1 MSVEDFMRQFY
12 PSMSDEEIAGYVAL
26 AAWRTELEAEVDGW
40 LYSATCGNEGDSVWV
55 LEKELDGSAPNE

>member
-26 AAWRTELEAEVDGW
+26 AAWRTELECRRWVRRHA
-40 LYSATCGNEGDSVWV
+40 LSRMHSAYRR
-55 LEKELDGSAPNE
+55 KRR